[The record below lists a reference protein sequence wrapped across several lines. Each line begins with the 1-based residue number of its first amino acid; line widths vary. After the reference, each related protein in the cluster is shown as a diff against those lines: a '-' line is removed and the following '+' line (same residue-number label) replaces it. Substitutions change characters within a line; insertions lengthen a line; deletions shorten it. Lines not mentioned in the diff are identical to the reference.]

1 MRCHQ
6 VLIFSLP
13 LTIGGAVIAT
23 PVASP
28 PIAALRMPAIY
39 APPPPPKPAI
49 LEVMASWYGRGLA
62 GRLTTSGEPFDPH
75 RSESRPFASRRANN
89 RHYSARSDAPDSH
102 PN

>member
-39 APPPPPKPAI
+39 APPPPPKADHQWRTI
-49 LEVMASWYGRGLA
+49 
-62 GRLTTSGEPFDPH
+62 
-75 RSESRPFASRRANN
+75 RPPSTYCSI
-89 RHYSARSDAPDSH
+89 H
-102 PN
+102 